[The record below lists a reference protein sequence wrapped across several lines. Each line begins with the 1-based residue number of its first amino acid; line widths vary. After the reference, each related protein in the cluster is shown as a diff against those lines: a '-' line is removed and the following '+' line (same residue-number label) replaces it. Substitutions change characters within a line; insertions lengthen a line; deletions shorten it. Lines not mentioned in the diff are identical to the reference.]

1 MIFQSFRVRCLWVLF
16 SNMTLSGIAY
26 QTHGNN
32 RIPSCVVKLGN
43 IFAVTVIT
51 AGLILDAGSIRPCSA
66 DSAVYQ
72 TPRTLTSSSKDRKE
86 LMQSQQS
93 PGWELAR
100 QKRTAA
106 MKAMQTKGII
116 KIDTDD
122 SGNQYLK
129 LPWSPDQ
136 RQPYKSLSITQRL
149 QGEVCAGAIGE
160 LSKDALL
167 HALDTAKTR
176 RQVIKRASSSMTT
189 LNSTGPVIGQI
200 IENVKALYAGFPIV
214 LASSIPQGGVFFLVK
229 KGTVEILNVNFP
241 ATPSVIS
248 STVPI
253 GFGVMAYWL
262 FRTPAEVIKTR
273 VQTFQSPNCKA
284 ALIDARDNDEK
295 GLFGL
300 WKHYNVMLTL
310 DVPFQVLNFVLLGFV
325 SDAVLS
331 AGYDTSILTRLF
343 CGVTCGM
350 VTAAVTCPI
359 DVCKTRIIT
368 RDRKKHELLSNEVEM
383 VYNLPISTPQQA
395 DTLIKLEG
403 MSSRSEVYTVDDD
416 SVRSR
421 DEWVSDISQG
431 RLALGQDRGIGL
443 LDRQERQTVIVAKN
457 QLDRVVVNTESDIS
471 AFAHSAPA
479 ATADTAHVART
490 VGTGAESSRLFTGT
504 ALSPV
509 NFSQNQVSNSVVD
522 EMFKIIKEEGA
533 GALFL
538 GIQQRLL
545 YVGLANG
552 IRLAAYGTS
561 RMDLMMKSLDD
572 L

>member
-1 MIFQSFRVRCLWVLF
+1 M
-16 SNMTLSGIAY
+16 NMTLSGIAY

-32 RIPSCVVKLGN
+32 RYPPCVVKLGS

-51 AGLILDAGSIRPCSA
+51 AGLILDGGNILPCSA

-72 TPRTLTSSSKDRKE
+72 TPRVATSPSKDRKE
-86 LMQSQQS
+86 PMQTPQS

-129 LPWSPDQ
+129 LPWVPDQ
-136 RQPYKSLSITQRL
+136 RLPYKSLSITQRL

-176 RQVIKRASSSMTT
+176 KQVIKKATSLMTAE
-189 LNSTGPVIGQI
+189 NSTRPDLGQM
-200 IENVKALYAGFPIV
+200 IENVKALYAGFPVV

-229 KGTVEILNVNFP
+229 KGIVEILNANFP

-284 ALIDARDNDEK
+284 ALQDAKDNDEN

-310 DVPFQVLNFVLLGFV
+310 DVPFQVLNFILLGFV
-325 SDAVLS
+325 SDAVLT
-331 AGYDTSILTRLF
+331 AGYETSILTRLF

-350 VTAAVTCPI
+350 ITAAVTCPI

-368 RDRKKHELLSNEVEM
+368 RDRKKVEVLDDIQM
-383 VYNLPISTPQQA
+383 VYSLPNSAPQQVGTFT
-395 DTLIKLEG
+395 DYEKV
-403 MSSRSEVYTVDDD
+403 SSRTEVYTLDDD
-416 SVRSR
+416 FVRPQ
-421 DEWVSDISQG
+421 DGWVGDIGQG
-431 RLALGQDRGIGL
+431 RLVLGQDRDRGVSL
-443 LDRQERQTVIVAKN
+443 LERQDRQTVVVAMN
-457 QLDRVVVNTESDIS
+457 QLDQVVPSTDSDIGVLDHPAPTPALDAVHAAQPVVIGTESNRIY
-471 AFAHSAPA
+471 
-479 ATADTAHVART
+479 
-490 VGTGAESSRLFTGT
+490 TGT
-504 ALSPV
+504 ALSPA
-509 NFSQNQVSNSVVD
+509 NFSNVKVRSSGVID
-522 EMFKIIKEEGA
+522 EMFKIIKEEGV

-538 GIQQRLL
+538 GINQRLL

>member
-1 MIFQSFRVRCLWVLF
+1 MIL
-16 SNMTLSGIAY
+16 NTILSGIAY
-26 QTHGNN
+26 QTCGNN
-32 RIPSCVVKLGN
+32 RNPSCVVKLGN

-51 AGLILDAGSIRPCSA
+51 AGLILDPGSTRPCFA
-66 DSAVYQ
+66 DSKIYQ
-72 TPRTLTSSSKDRKE
+72 TPKVTTSSSKGRKE
-86 LMQSQQS
+86 SKQTPQS

-100 QKRTAA
+100 LKRTAA

-129 LPWSPDQ
+129 LPWVPNQ
-136 RQPYKSLSITQRL
+136 RLPYKSLSITQRL

-176 RQVIKRASSSMTT
+176 KQVLKKATSSMTT
-189 LNSTGPVIGQI
+189 VNSTRPDLGQI
-200 IENVKALYAGFPIV
+200 IKNTKALYAGFPIV
-214 LASSIPQGGVFFLVK
+214 LASSIPQGGIFFLVK
-229 KGTVEILNVNFP
+229 KGMAEILNVNFP

-248 STVPI
+248 STLPI

-284 ALIDARDNDEK
+284 ALLDAKDNDEK
-295 GLFGL
+295 GLLGL

-331 AGYDTSILTRLF
+331 AGYETSILTRLF

-350 VTAAVTCPI
+350 ITAAVTCPI

-368 RDRKKHELLSNEVEM
+368 RDRKKTEIVDEVK
-383 VYNLPISTPQQA
+383 VLNSQPISTPSHA
-395 DTLIKLEG
+395 ESITEFERF
-403 MSSRSEVYTVDDD
+403 STRNEVYTIDEDFA
-416 SVRSR
+416 RSR
-421 DEWVSDISQG
+421 DGWMSDIGQG
-431 RLALGQDRGIGL
+431 RLALGQDRDRGIGL
-443 LDRQERQTVIVAKN
+443 LERQERQTVVVAMN
-457 QLDRVVVNTESDIS
+457 QLDQVVPNTESDIG
-471 AFAHSAPA
+471 AFSHPAPMSP
-479 ATADTAHVART
+479 ADTVHVPQT
-490 VGTGAESSRLFTGT
+490 VGVTAESNSIYTGT
-504 ALSPV
+504 TLSPV
-509 NFSQNQVSNSVVD
+509 NFSNVPVRNNSVID
-522 EMFKIIKEEGA
+522 EMFKIIKEEGV

-538 GIQQRLL
+538 GINQRLL

-561 RMDLMMKSLDD
+561 RVDLMMKSLDD